1 MILNEDFDTLVF
13 DDEDYG
19 ESGEVEPGVPFDD
32 GGETYYWKECVA
44 GPIHIDFDNW
54 AAWSAI
60 SEDDEIVYFVVDE
73 DTGFI
78 DWGPEDSEEAIIQF
92 LYGKLDD
99 EELDEDIDDKE
110 KKYSISGKDTSAQDF
125 YKTVSNDNL
134 SDDEINKIENGE
146 EVKRGGKSYSIKNE
160 DLEVADITE
169 ESVPPMPE
177 GTDSTISNMLIE
189 LINGE
194 WNTIADYN
202 DFVNACKQS
211 GNTDLVSIIEDIT
224 NEEANHVG
232 MLQTALKT
240 LSPNTETIEDGQ
252 EEAEKDLQDS

>member
-1 MILNEDFDTLVF
+1 MTYNEFIDSLIVNDKEFEKMLN
-13 DDEDYG
+13 DDL
-19 ESGEVEPGVPFDD
+19 
-32 GGETYYWKECVA
+32 K
-44 GPIHIDFDNW
+44 
-54 AAWSAI
+54 
-60 SEDDEIVYFVVDE
+60 VVDE
-73 DTGFI
+73 YIKT
-78 DWGPEDSEEAIIQF
+78 
-92 LYGKLDD
+92 GKLPNDVLSMEFEDD
-99 EELDEDIDDKE
+99 EELDEDVDDKE

-134 SDDEINKIENGE
+134 SDEEINKIENGE

-160 DLEVADITE
+160 DLEVVDVTE

-202 DFVNACKQS
+202 NFVNACKQS
-211 GNTDLVSIIEDIT
+211 GNTDLISIIEDIA

-252 EEAEKDLQDS
+252 EEAQKDLQDN